1 VGQAVVQQTYCR
13 KPRSGIDNFYILTCL
28 LNSKS
33 LTSDD
38 FFHVF
43 PGALHLNSGRTSDQ
57 KEHELPSTFQDCST
71 GGSLPS
77 PDQNTGRE
85 SWGWNAPT
93 EYGIQ
98 PGGES
103 EDQNSAKEFQSMS
116 PKESKGR
123 FYEQYREK
131 RDAKLR
137 EELGSKKAER
147 EAKLKSMQEVLERR
161 KAEMAARSGRL
172 SEKYAV
178 LGIEKGDVLIKSK
191 SQKVYG
197 RCPLIY
203 CYLVATQATVLLWQC
218 APVCYGVWIA
228 YLWLYNTCVARMC
241 SL

>member
-1 VGQAVVQQTYCR
+1 
-13 KPRSGIDNFYILTCL
+13 
-28 LNSKS
+28 
-33 LTSDD
+33 
-38 FFHVF
+38 VF

-57 KEHELPSTFQDCST
+57 KEHELPSTFQERST

-103 EDQNSAKEFQSMS
+103 EDQNSAKESQSMS

-147 EAKLKSMQEVLERR
+147 EAKLKSMQDILETELEPIGSSVSNMSSFLNDV
-161 KAEMAARSGRL
+161 KKVIEHALVNCL
-172 SEKYAV
+172 S
-178 LGIEKGDVLIKSK
+178 
-191 SQKVYG
+191 YG
-197 RCPLIY
+197 
-203 CYLVATQATVLLWQC
+203 
-218 APVCYGVWIA
+218 
-228 YLWLYNTCVARMC
+228 
-241 SL
+241 